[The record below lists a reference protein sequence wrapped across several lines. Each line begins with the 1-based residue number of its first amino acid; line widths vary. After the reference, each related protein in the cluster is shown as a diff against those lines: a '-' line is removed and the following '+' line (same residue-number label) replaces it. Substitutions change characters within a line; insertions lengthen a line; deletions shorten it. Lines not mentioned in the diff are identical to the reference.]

1 MRENNVCRTAVEGA
15 ELILAAALGCDVGR
29 QASIDDNILLACV
42 LIDFQPSDDEEPMA
56 EVQLV
61 GKTSEFRV
69 QLGKGESV
77 L

>member
-1 MRENNVCRTAVEGA
+1 MRENNVCRTAVEGT
-15 ELILAAALGCDVGR
+15 ELVLAATLGSDVGR

-61 GKTSEFRV
+61 GKTSKFRV

-77 L
+77 V